1 MIANPCR
8 RNCCLDLADICIG
21 CGRSYQE
28 IIAWH
33 QSSDIQKQQILDLA
47 NERLKARS
55 SAFASAVG
63 SMISINPK
71 GEHPKS

>member
-1 MIANPCR
+1 MINNPCR

-33 QSSDIQKQQILDLA
+33 QSTDVQKQQILDLA
-47 NERLKARS
+47 NERLRMRHSAS
-55 SAFASAVG
+55 SAGQFVENNA
-63 SMISINPK
+63 INRQ
-71 GEHPKS
+71 PKS

>member
-1 MIANPCR
+1 MITNPCR
-8 RNCCLDLADICIG
+8 RNCCLDLTDICIG

-33 QSSDIQKQQILDLA
+33 QSSDTQKQQILDLA
-47 NERLKARS
+47 NERLKARN
-55 SAFASAVG
+55 SATAVG
-63 SMISINPK
+63 SMLSINPK